1 MAISDKTRDR
11 RGWLS
16 EADIAEHIANHT
28 ADCRC
33 GCRYCARLRDGQ
45 PVDPHTFRKESK

>member
-1 MAISDKTRDR
+1 MSVSEKTRER

-16 EADIAEHIANHT
+16 EADIAEHIKNHT

-33 GCRYCARLRDGQ
+33 GCRHCVELRKQEG
-45 PVDPHTFRKESK
+45 VRT